1 MKKITI
7 LLATYNGERYLEE
20 QLESLIL
27 QKNVIFKILVRDDG
41 STDGT
46 LDILRRWE
54 KNGQLTWYSGTHT
67 GVQMGY
73 YELMKKAGEYES
85 DFFAFCD
92 QDDRWDPDKLET
104 AVKELSQFPD
114 TMPALYYSG
123 QRLTDENL
131 VFISN
136 HRLNEKRD
144 RKSRYVITDI
154 AGCTAVFNRSLLY
167 KVLEYEPKYMLMHDS
182 WLYRVCI
189 STGGNVKID
198 SRPHMDYRQHGKNT
212 FGMGVGI
219 VGKIIHGM
227 HYLTKLSVEKE
238 IREVRKGYY
247 SQMTPEYKALTD
259 EVCGYKKHFRFKRRL
274 LNSRYINFYN
284 RGLNF
289 TYKVKVLL
297 NKL

>member
-1 MKKITI
+1 MKKIMI

-136 HRLNEKRD
+136 HCFSYCFKTDAHILS
-144 RKSRYVITDI
+144 KS
-154 AGCTAVFNRSLLY
+154 CF
-167 KVLEYEPKYMLMHDS
+167 
-182 WLYRVCI
+182 
-189 STGGNVKID
+189 
-198 SRPHMDYRQHGKNT
+198 
-212 FGMGVGI
+212 
-219 VGKIIHGM
+219 
-227 HYLTKLSVEKE
+227 
-238 IREVRKGYY
+238 
-247 SQMTPEYKALTD
+247 
-259 EVCGYKKHFRFKRRL
+259 FRFIL
-274 LNSRYINFYN
+274 IPSISVSSINPSA
-284 RGLNF
+284 RQSS
-289 TYKVKVLL
+289 KQEK
-297 NKL
+297 